1 MNPLA
6 EILSNSFPIFNKSNV
21 FISELL
27 EVSNL
32 MEVPANTNIIDVNQ
46 YIKVIP
52 FLISGLIKIY
62 RVDESGNEIFL
73 YYITSGQSCVMSI
86 TTCMENE
93 KSSIKA
99 LVEEDSSFIAV
110 PVDKFISLL
119 NKHNLLQSFTYQ
131 LFKEKYN
138 ELIFAIDNLAFTD
151 TKSRLVQYLKK
162 EAEIKNNKTIQ
173 LTHRYIAN
181 DLSSSREVISRLL
194 YLLQK
199 EGKDYFEVAFNSSR
213 ISTRIFYR
221 NSPFVIQVTLS
232 LFNRL

>member
-199 EGKDYFEVAFNSSR
+199 EGFLEIKQR
-213 ISTRIFYR
+213 KII
-221 NSPFVIQVTLS
+221 LK
-232 LFNRL
+232 